1 MLCIATWCGFEQAEP
16 NSLRLFSKLG
26 GNFLGYLRVDFKLPT
41 FERIRDLQVQ
51 AFELME
57 HQTRLPRDILF
68 WQEDEELL
76 PQGFAYKQRLKAYE
90 DDLIN
95 VLLKRA
101 KQEGLSMMYDEDD
114 SQAEK
119 VLRNDSRNDSFRISI
134 VTKTHAVVHVSSD
147 YRCKVPM
154 ELLHLEHQGVT
165 HWVFYT
171 QHGSSGF
178 PAITFLR
185 YAQRCKEVIIFRGY
199 ARGKIYSHSQLL
211 EHI

>member
-1 MLCIATWCGFEQAEP
+1 MLCLASWCGLKRAEP
-16 NSLRLFSKLG
+16 NSLRLVSKLSG
-26 GNFLGYLRVDFKLPT
+26 KFLGFLHVDFKLPT
-41 FERIRDLQVQ
+41 FERIKDLQVQ
-51 AFELME
+51 ASKLMR
-57 HQTRLPRDILF
+57 HTTRLPRDILF
-68 WQEDEELL
+68 WYEQEELL

-119 VLRNDSRNDSFRISI
+119 VLRNDSFRISI

-171 QHGSSGF
+171 QYGSSGF
-178 PAITFLR
+178 EVIEFLR
-185 YAQRCKEVIIFRGY
+185 FAQRCKEVIIYRGY
-199 ARGKIYSHSQLL
+199 NTRGRIYSHSQLL